1 MNKEKVDCCELN
13 TDNEYP
19 ILTMP
24 DAEEDTN
31 QMKKNKTATSFGS
44 NEHIPPPV
52 LDQDI
57 WEKVDTEEEE
67 EESQETSYKQYVII
81 DVGGERYQASRESF
95 SKYPHTRLGKL
106 VNSSNI
112 EEILSL
118 CEEFV
123 PGNPPEFFFDRNP
136 ENFSAVLE
144 MYRSGKFHIPD
155 SGKGNLGLSSIH
167 QV

>member
-31 QMKKNKTATSFGS
+31 QMKKKKTAVSFGAD
-44 NEHIPPPV
+44 EHIPPPV

-67 EESQETSYKQYVII
+67 EESQETSYKPLVSHSLNICIQDKENWSIPQTLKRFSPFVKNLS
-81 DVGGERYQASRESF
+81 QAIQS
-95 SKYPHTRLGKL
+95 
-106 VNSSNI
+106 
-112 EEILSL
+112 
-118 CEEFV
+118 
-123 PGNPPEFFFDRNP
+123 
-136 ENFSAVLE
+136 
-144 MYRSGKFHIPD
+144 
-155 SGKGNLGLSSIH
+155 
-167 QV
+167 